1 MNNLKKAYELGW
13 IQASKWAERE
23 DLIDDI
29 GSPTYVREADAALA
43 DQQPQVE
50 DYKTWYDE
58 AMCASN
64 EAGFAGVSAADTI
77 RELARELAEL
87 KQPQAEPLESLLST
101 ATGLLIG
108 YEDGQGV
115 RKPYKPGSAIANFVD
130 ECVERLKDWPT
141 TASTQQPQTG
151 AVRDAMRYRKLRGW
165 MSGNVKESWQEV
177 ENMGALC
184 AWESWDA
191 MDEYLDSLSE
201 CNLGLME
208 KAPRKQGGA

>member
-29 GSPTYVREADAALA
+29 GSPAYTKDADAALA
-43 DQQPQVE
+43 TQQTQVE

-77 RELARELAEL
+77 RELARELAAL
-87 KQPQAEPLESLLST
+87 KQSQAEPLESLLSI

-108 YEDGQGV
+108 YEDGHEA
-115 RKPYKPGSAIANFVD
+115 RKPYKPGSVIANFVD

-141 TASTQQPQTG
+141 PVFTQPSQADLEAENERLREGLEEMLNTFCSVENVADEHYLQ
-151 AVRDAMRYRKLRGW
+151 VLRDAIATLESTSLRRG
-165 MSGNVKESWQEV
+165 Q
-177 ENMGALC
+177 
-184 AWESWDA
+184 
-191 MDEYLDSLSE
+191 
-201 CNLGLME
+201 
-208 KAPRKQGGA
+208 

>member
-13 IQASKWAERE
+13 IQASKWAKRE
-23 DLIDDI
+23 DLIADI
-29 GSPTYVREADAALA
+29 GSPAYVLEARAALA
-43 DQQPQVE
+43 TQ
-50 DYKTWYDE
+50 
-58 AMCASN
+58 
-64 EAGFAGVSAADTI
+64 
-77 RELARELAEL
+77 
-87 KQPQAEPLESLLST
+87 QPQAESLVSLLSI

-130 ECVERLKDWPT
+130 ECVERLKDWPA
-141 TASTQQPQTG
+141 TAFTQQPQTG
-151 AVRDAMRYRKLRGW
+151 AERDAERYRKLRRW

-208 KAPRKQGGA
+208 KEAPRKQGGA

>member
-64 EAGFAGVSAADTI
+64 EVGFAGVSAADTI

-87 KQPQAEPLESLLST
+87 KQPQAEPLESLLSI

-130 ECVERLKDWPT
+130 ECVERLKDWPP
-141 TASTQQPQTG
+141 TAFTQQPRAKAVQDDLITIRKPATSAEALWLLKLARLVISDVNKTLDDAFAPAQPQATTQHSMLEQQTKKG
-151 AVRDAMRYRKLRGW
+151 T
-165 MSGNVKESWQEV
+165 Q
-177 ENMGALC
+177 
-184 AWESWDA
+184 
-191 MDEYLDSLSE
+191 
-201 CNLGLME
+201 
-208 KAPRKQGGA
+208 

>member
-23 DLIDDI
+23 DLIADI
-29 GSPTYVREADAALA
+29 GSPAYTKDADDALA
-43 DQQPQVE
+43 TQ
-50 DYKTWYDE
+50 
-58 AMCASN
+58 
-64 EAGFAGVSAADTI
+64 
-77 RELARELAEL
+77 
-87 KQPQAEPLESLLST
+87 QPQAESLESLLSI

-108 YEDGQGV
+108 YEDSDGQGA

-141 TASTQQPQTG
+141 TAFTQQPQTG
-151 AVRDAMRYRKLRGW
+151 AVRDAMRYHKLRGW

-191 MDEYLDSLSE
+191 MGEYLDSLSE